1 MIKNILFL
9 CTGNSARSIIGEAI
23 INSDYK
29 DKFKAYSAGTKPT
42 GIINPYIKKYLE
54 SKNYNL
60 ENYSSKNLNLF
71 LDNSIKMNFV
81 ITVCNN
87 SYYEICP
94 TWPNKK
100 QLIHWDIDDPVKK
113 MNHTN
118 DENLKNIISKNTFNE
133 INLRIKG
140 LINI

>member
-23 INSDYK
+23 INNNYK

-94 TWPNKK
+94 TWPNKN
-100 QLIHWDIDDPVKK
+100 QLIHWDIDDPVQR

-118 DENLKNIISKNTFNE
+118 DENLKKIISKNTFNE